1 MTVASKNH
9 MRYLVNFN
17 ASSDKSENLLLL
29 SIAYKVSAK
38 KAQKIYIDMALKK
51 NPNFVEKLTFV

>member
-9 MRYLVNFN
+9 MRNLVNFN